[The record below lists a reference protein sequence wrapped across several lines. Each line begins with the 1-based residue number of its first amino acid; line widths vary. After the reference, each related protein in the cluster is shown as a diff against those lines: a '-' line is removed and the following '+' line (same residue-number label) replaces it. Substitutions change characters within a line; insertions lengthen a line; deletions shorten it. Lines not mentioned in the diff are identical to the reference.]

1 MLCQDVFRKNSS
13 LNDLRMENGVSAGA
27 CRPGKQCD
35 VPYGSD
41 QFLCTD
47 VNTQVS
53 KPQLDKK
60 CGGANSTKRVKVDR
74 AWIAEELGK
83 PTALP

>member
-1 MLCQDVFRKNSS
+1 M
-13 LNDLRMENGVSAGA
+13 
-27 CRPGKQCD
+27 
-35 VPYGSD
+35 PYGSD

-47 VNTQVS
+47 VNPKLS

-60 CGGANSTKRVKVDR
+60 CSGTNSTKRVKVDR

-83 PTALP
+83 KENCLPPSDFAHTMIILSRQARDK